1 MKWDGWQRDEFNN
14 CLSSAAGNTNASWLP
29 PSPTSATPSSQP
41 PLQHPFEPTSLLSL
55 HYPTWHSHVHT
66 TTHTPPPPQIQR
78 YTRERERERERERGI
93 LQRLSD
99 CHQPA
104 VCLKVGRLL
113 GGPYTHLQQSP
124 VNFYTAA
131 ASSCNFTHT
140 RMHKKSPKPTHHHD
154 DISSSSL
161 NAQDTCM
168 HVLCV
173 KRMH

>member
-1 MKWDGWQRDEFNN
+1 MGGKGTSLTTAFHLQLATQTLPDYHLLPHQQ
-14 CLSSAAGNTNASWLP
+14 LHP
-29 PSPTSATPSSQP
+29 PSHHCNIRLS
-41 PLQHPFEPTSLLSL
+41 QHPFSRSIILPDTLMFTQ
-55 HYPTWHSHVHT
+55 P
-66 TTHTPPPPQIQR
+66 HTPHHHHK
-78 YTRERERERERERGI
+78 YKDTRERGI